1 MDIGIRGGEYWK
13 CAHQG
18 RPVAAMDIQQC
29 VSGLVVGSIGEYVL
43 VQCLLTIVYRACGAA
58 TPDDVQQNVFIRPI
72 DTTVAQKSEND
83 STLIPKSQRLPV
95 QWVRRAFGSLR

>member
-1 MDIGIRGGEYWK
+1 MDVDIVCGKYWK
-13 CAHQG
+13 CAYQG
-18 RPVAAMDIQQC
+18 RPVAATNIKQC
-29 VSGLVVGSIGEYVL
+29 VSRVAFGSTGDYVL
-43 VQCLLTIVYRACGAA
+43 VLCLLTTVHRACGAA
-58 TPDDVQQNVFIRPI
+58 TPEDVQQNVFIRPI